1 MERAGTDG
9 PDELDADLAELE
21 ALEREIAVLEG
32 ELAVI
37 DGTTPEPG
45 EPEGR

>member
-21 ALEREIAVLEG
+21 TLEREIAALDG
-32 ELAVI
+32 ELAAI
-37 DGTTPEPG
+37 DGTAPESG
-45 EPEGR
+45 ERPEG